1 MKWKLGDMVHGF
13 RVNAMSHIE
22 EVNSDAYVM
31 EHVKSGARLMYLDN
45 DDDNKVF
52 YIAFRTTPDNSK
64 GVPHIMEHS
73 TLCGSRKYPLK
84 EPFVELAKGSLNT
97 FLNAITWPD
106 KTMYPI
112 ASRNDVDF
120 HNLMDV
126 YLDAVFYPNCLKNPQ
141 ILMQE
146 GWHYELENKEA
157 PLTYNGVVYNEM
169 KGALSSPEAIMED
182 RAMEKLFPD
191 TTYGVESGGDP
202 EVIPTLSFREFTE
215 FHRRFYHPSN
225 SYIYLY
231 GDMDIDKT
239 LEYLDGEYLSA
250 FDRRNVDSMV
260 KTQAPF
266 GKRISVTA
274 PYGIAE
280 NEDTEGKAI
289 HALYNAFND
298 HMSTMDSLAF
308 RILNYVLIDMDG
320 APLKQAVLDAGL
332 GSDLSG
338 SYGDSYKQPVWIVEV
353 TGSEVDK
360 QQAFADVVD
369 STLRSIALK
378 GLDKDMLEA
387 ALNRTEFTAREND
400 YQGRPKGLFYG
411 VRAMDL
417 WLYDRDPMEALRYID
432 DINTLRD
439 NLKTNYFENLL
450 LRYVIKNPHQVLI
463 TMKPEKGLTEKM
475 NRETAEKLASFK
487 SSLSDEQLD
496 EIMASTKALKERQ
509 ASGETEE
516 ALETI
521 PLLSRKDLKRT
532 VEEEVLEKENVSG
545 MDHFHFDVHTNGITY
560 LNLYFP
566 LSGLTEE
573 DIPYAILLSTLLRS
587 LSTTKH
593 SYGEL
598 ARLSNAYTGG
608 MSFAVNGYGKVED
621 TNAYLPALTVRA
633 KALTAKADKLLDLLG
648 EVINHTL
655 FTDTKRLKELI
666 LQEKSEWD
674 MTAFSRGHSLVMTRL
689 TSYFSRGG
697 EFAEQSGLSYYYFL
711 ADLARKFDGEK
722 EKLVAKLEEVS
733 RKIFTRSGLF
743 FETIGEEEEKK
754 AVFSNLSLLVDDM
767 EEGEKKEPRPFSFPP
782 AEKNEA
788 FRTSGKV
795 QYVAKGGNFKS
806 HGFAYTG
813 ALKVMETILRYEYLW
828 KKVRVLGGAYGAFT
842 QFLRDGTAILCSYRD
857 PNLAETLKAYEDLPA
872 YLENLTLSDR
882 EMTKYVIGT
891 MAAAETQ
898 LTPSMKGERAMVHY
912 LSGNTRESR
921 MKIRDEVINCQV
933 EDIRKLAP
941 LVESVM
947 KDPYICVM
955 GSEDKIERD
964 KALFDAVKS
973 MPN

>member
-475 NRETAEKLASFK
+475 NRETAEKLAAFK

-754 AVFSNLSLLVDDM
+754 AVLSNLSLLVDDM

>member
-231 GDMDIDKT
+231 GNMDIDKT

-280 NEDTEGKAI
+280 NEGTEGKAI

-475 NRETAEKLASFK
+475 NRETAEKLAAFK

-754 AVFSNLSLLVDDM
+754 AVLSNLSLLVDDM

>member
-250 FDRRNVDSMV
+250 FDRRNVDSKV

-475 NRETAEKLASFK
+475 NRETAEKLAAFK

-754 AVFSNLSLLVDDM
+754 AVLSNLSLLVDDM